1 MSDAGTFT
9 SVNQVIKAAPTV
21 STLLDVTLDTSKMRV
36 MKDTGFWSGT
46 DLGQNSTMAFG
57 TLPKGALPIM
67 TWIQPIASTGVPT
80 VTTNAVTGTIGL
92 LAGDSEAAD
101 LDALGTF
108 TTLAATGA
116 PVQQLAATGAPVQQL
131 APTPDGTVYDGVTK
145 LNESRQVSV
154 KFTGAIEGVADE
166 GIALTV
172 IYTVD

>member
-116 PVQQLAATGAPVQQL
+116 PVQQI

-145 LNESRQVSV
+145 LNENRQVSV
-154 KFTGAIEGVADE
+154 KFTGAIEGVAGE